1 MHWEAS
7 TMFVST
13 VIDYAYT
20 GGNVELVA
28 ADTDLLIMLIC
39 VWNYKF

>member
-13 VIDYAYT
+13 VIDYAST